1 MRRMKKTLGFY
12 QDLSERTK
20 EELSLF
26 PRCRL
31 EIGAGGYFENVKS
44 IGDFSKEK
52 LVLYFSKNA
61 LEIQGQN
68 FVIGKFYDGD
78 LQLLGRI
85 ESVKLLTF
93 EKDGIAP

>member
-1 MRRMKKTLGFY
+1 MRRMKKNLGFY
-12 QDLSERTK
+12 REISEKTK
-20 EELSLF
+20 EELSLY

-44 IGDFSKEK
+44 IGDFSTEK
-52 LVLYFSKNA
+52 IVLYFPKNA

-85 ESVKLLTF
+85 ESVKLLAF
-93 EKDGIAP
+93 EQDGLAP